1 MPKKSSGR
9 LPPRKEE
16 DRDTE
21 LEVIKK
27 NLKELHEGI
36 TQVNGLLVAHTRRQ
50 DSVVDTAT
58 IRRVVASI
66 SGRECHVPPIFS
78 KILHPDRGRKV

>member
-36 TQVNGLLVAHTRRQ
+36 TRVNGLLVAHTRRK
-50 DSVVDTAT
+50 DSVADEGTM
-58 IRRVVASI
+58 
-66 SGRECHVPPIFS
+66 
-78 KILHPDRGRKV
+78 